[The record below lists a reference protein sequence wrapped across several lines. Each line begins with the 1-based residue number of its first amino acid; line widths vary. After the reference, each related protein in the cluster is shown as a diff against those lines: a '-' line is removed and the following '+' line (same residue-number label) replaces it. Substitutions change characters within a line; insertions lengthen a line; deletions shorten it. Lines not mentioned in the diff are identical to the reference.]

1 MSSVTLPT
9 LSVVIP
15 TFNRR
20 ETLAVVLPLL
30 ARQTLPAEQY
40 ELLLCDSG
48 STDGTLELVAELAIP
63 NLRHI
68 RPAENRGRSGA
79 RNAGIREARGEFVLF
94 TDADILPSPDLLEQH
109 LRLHRAR
116 PHCAVVGLEVQVDT
130 VAEYEAV
137 RDNPY
142 DKGRHMHGRTDKQ
155 MSWLFF
161 LTGNASAPRQG
172 LLDVGLF
179 DENFTVY
186 GHEDLELGYRLQ
198 KAGYPILYNA
208 AAVNYHWHPVS
219 FEEKCDKMRHSG
231 VATRR
236 FYNKHQDW
244 TILLRLGVN
253 PVTLALH
260 RWVRSVDGWRKPLR
274 DKVRQTGWGREFT
287 LQYHYLCG
295 YRGLEP

>member
-1 MSSVTLPT
+1 MSPVI
-9 LSVVIP
+9 SVVIP

-20 ETLAVVLPLL
+20 ETLATVLPLL
-30 ARQTLPAEQY
+30 AKQTLPQEQY

-48 STDGTLELVAELAIP
+48 STDGTRELVAELAIP

-68 RPAENRGRSGA
+68 LPAENRGRSGA
-79 RNAGIREARGEFVLF
+79 RNAGIREATGEFVLF
-94 TDADILPSPDLLEQH
+94 TDADIIPSENLLAEH

-116 PHCAVVGLEVQVDT
+116 PHSAVVGLEVQVDSI
-130 VAEYEAV
+130 AEYEQV

-142 DKGRHMHGRTDKQ
+142 DQGRHMHGRTDKE

-161 LTGNASAPRQG
+161 LTGNASAPRQA

-198 KAGYPILYNA
+198 KAGYLIRYNA
-208 AAVNYHWHPVS
+208 TAVNYHWHPVP
-219 FEEKCDKMRHSG
+219 FEERCDKMRHSG

-236 FYNKHQDW
+236 FYDKHHDW
-244 TILLRLGVN
+244 SVLLRLGVN
-253 PVTLALH
+253 PVTLGLH
-260 RWVRSVDGWRKPLR
+260 MLIGISPAWQAKLRSKTL
-274 DKVRQTGWGREFT
+274 QTGLGRELT
-287 LQYHYLCG
+287 LQYYYLCG
-295 YRGLEP
+295 YRDIEP

>member
-1 MSSVTLPT
+1 MKPVV
-9 LSVVIP
+9 SVVIP

-20 ETLAVVLPLL
+20 ETLAYTLPLL
-30 ARQTLPAEQY
+30 AGQSLPSEQY

-48 STDGTLELVAELAIP
+48 SSDGTTELVAELAIP

-79 RNAGIREARGEFVLF
+79 RNAGIREATGEFVLF
-94 TDADILPSPDLLEQH
+94 TDADIIPSPNLLAEH
-109 LRLHRAR
+109 LRLHRQR
-116 PHCAVVGLEVQVDT
+116 PHSAVVGLEIQVDSL
-130 VAEYEAV
+130 AEYEAV

-142 DKGRHMHGRTDKQ
+142 DKGRHMHGKTDKT

-161 LTGNASAPRQG
+161 LTGNASAPRQA

-198 KAGYPILYNA
+198 QAGYPVLYNA

-219 FEEKCDKMRHSG
+219 FEERCDKMRHSG
-231 VATRR
+231 FATKR

-244 TILLRLGVN
+244 RILLRLGVN
-253 PVTLALH
+253 PFTLALH
-260 RWVRSVDGWRKPLR
+260 GLVSNVAPWRDRLR
-274 DKVRQTGWGREFT
+274 GKTLQTGLGRELT

-295 YRGLEP
+295 YRELAP

>member
-1 MSSVTLPT
+1 MTPV

-20 ETLAVVLPLL
+20 ETLETVLPLL
-30 ARQTLPAEQY
+30 AKQTLPTEQY

-48 STDGTLELVAELAIP
+48 STDGTLELVDSLCIP

-79 RNAGIREARGEFVLF
+79 RNAGIREAVGEFVLF
-94 TDADILPSPDLLEQH
+94 TDADILPSFNLLEEH
-109 LRLHRAR
+109 LRLHRSR
-116 PHCAVVGLEVQVDT
+116 PHSAVVGLEIQVDS
-130 VAEYEAV
+130 VAEYEQV

-142 DKGRHMHGRTDKQ
+142 DKGRHMHGRTDKE

-161 LTGNASAPRQG
+161 LTGNASAPRQA
-172 LLDVGLF
+172 LLDAGLF

-208 AAVNYHWHPVS
+208 SAVNYHWHPVS
-219 FEEKCDKMRHSG
+219 FEERCDKMRHSG

-236 FYNKHQDW
+236 FYNKHQDRS
-244 TILLRLGVN
+244 ILLRLGIN
-253 PVTLALH
+253 PATLGLHALS
-260 RWVRSVDGWRKPLR
+260 RIWPGGREKLRSKKMR
-274 DKVRQTGWGREFT
+274 TGWGRELT
-287 LQYHYLCG
+287 LQYFYLCG

>member
-1 MSSVTLPT
+1 
-9 LSVVIP
+9 
-15 TFNRR
+15 
-20 ETLAVVLPLL
+20 VLPLL
-30 ARQTLPAEQY
+30 ARQTLPPDQY

-48 STDGTLELVAELAIP
+48 STDGTVELVAELAIP

-94 TDADILPSPDLLEQH
+94 TDADILPSPNLLEEH
-109 LRLHRAR
+109 LRLHRAH
-116 PHCAVVGLEVQVDT
+116 PHSAVVGLEVQVDS
-130 VAEYEAV
+130 VAEYEQV

-142 DKGRHMHGRTDKQ
+142 DKGRHMHGRTDKV

-198 KAGYPILYNA
+198 KAGYTIRYNA
-208 AAVNYHWHPVS
+208 AAVSYHWHPVP
-219 FEEKCDKMRHSG
+219 FEERCDKMRHSG

-236 FYNKHQDW
+236 FYNKHHDW
-244 TILLRLGVN
+244 MILLRLGVN
-253 PVTLALH
+253 PVTLGLHALIGAFPGWQA
-260 RWVRSVDGWRKPLR
+260 RLRSKSMR
-274 DKVRQTGWGREFT
+274 TGWGRELT
-287 LQYHYLCG
+287 LQYYYLCG
-295 YRGLEP
+295 YRGTQP

>member
-1 MSSVTLPT
+1 MSSVTLPI

-30 ARQTLPAEQY
+30 AKQTLPAEQY

-48 STDGTLELVAELAIP
+48 STDGTLELVTELAIP

-79 RNAGIREARGEFVLF
+79 RNAGIREARGELVLF

-116 PHCAVVGLEVQVDT
+116 PHSAVVGLEVQVDT

-142 DKGRHMHGRTDKQ
+142 DKGRHMHGRSDKQ

-208 AAVNYHWHPVS
+208 AAINYHWHPVS

-236 FYNKHQDW
+236 FYSKHQDW
-244 TILLRLGVN
+244 GILLRLGIN

-260 RWVRSVDGWRKPLR
+260 RLVRSVDGWRNLLR

>member
-1 MSSVTLPT
+1 MTPVI
-9 LSVVIP
+9 SVVIP

-20 ETLAVVLPLL
+20 ETLERVLPLL
-30 ARQTLPAEQY
+30 ANQTLPADQY

-48 STDGTLELVAELAIP
+48 STDGTAELLAELAIP

-79 RNAGIREARGEFVLF
+79 RNAGIREATGEFVLF
-94 TDADILPSPDLLEQH
+94 TDADILASPNLLEEH

-116 PHCAVVGLEVQVDT
+116 PHSAVVGLEVQVNT
-130 VAEYEAV
+130 YEEYEEV

-142 DKGRHMHGRTDKQ
+142 DKGRHLHGRNDKE

-161 LTGNASAPRQG
+161 LTGNASAPRQA
-172 LLDVGLF
+172 LLDVGGF

-198 KAGYPILYNA
+198 KSGYPIRYNA
-208 AAVNYHWHPVS
+208 KAVNYHWHPVP
-219 FEEKCDKMRHSG
+219 FEERCDKKWHSG

-236 FYNKHQDW
+236 FYNKHKDRSV
-244 TILLRLGVN
+244 LLRLGVN
-253 PVTLALH
+253 PVTLGIHALVCQVPSW
-260 RWVRSVDGWRKPLR
+260 RAKLRSKLWK
-274 DKVRQTGWGREFT
+274 TGWGQEFT
-287 LQYHYLCG
+287 RQYYYLCG
-295 YRGLEP
+295 YKDRQP

>member
-1 MSSVTLPT
+1 MTPII
-9 LSVVIP
+9 SVVIP

-20 ETLAVVLPLL
+20 ETLENVLPLL
-30 ARQTLPAEQY
+30 AAQTLPVDQY

-79 RNAGIREARGEFVLF
+79 RNAGIRAAAGEFVLF
-94 TDADILPSPDLLEQH
+94 TDADILPSPNLLEEH
-109 LRLHRAR
+109 LRLHRAH
-116 PHCAVVGLEVQVDT
+116 PHSAVVGLEVQVDS
-130 VAEYEAV
+130 VAEYEQV

-142 DKGRHMHGRTDKQ
+142 DKGRHMHGRSDKE

-161 LTGNASAPRQG
+161 LTGNASAPRQA

-198 KAGYPILYNA
+198 KAGYTIRYNA
-208 AAVNYHWHPVS
+208 AAVNYHWHPVP
-219 FEEKCDKMRHSG
+219 FEERCDKMRHSG

-236 FYNKHQDW
+236 FYTKHQDRL
-244 TILLRLGVN
+244 ILLRLGVN
-253 PVTLALH
+253 PVTLGLHALISGVPGWQA
-260 RWVRSVDGWRKPLR
+260 RLRSKSM
-274 DKVRQTGWGREFT
+274 QTGWGRELT
-287 LQYHYLCG
+287 LQYYYLCG
-295 YRGLEP
+295 YRDKEP

>member
-1 MSSVTLPT
+1 MTPII
-9 LSVVIP
+9 SVVIP

-20 ETLAVVLPLL
+20 ETLENVLPLL
-30 ARQTLPAEQY
+30 AAQTLPADQY

-48 STDGTLELVAELAIP
+48 SSDGTLELVAELKIP

-68 RPAENRGRSGA
+68 LPAENRGRSGA
-79 RNAGIREARGEFVLF
+79 RNAGIRAAAGEFVLF
-94 TDADILPSPDLLEQH
+94 TDADILPSPNLLEEH
-109 LRLHRAR
+109 LRLHRAH
-116 PHCAVVGLEVQVDT
+116 PHSSVVGLEVQVDS
-130 VAEYEAV
+130 VAEYEQV

-142 DKGRHMHGRTDKQ
+142 DKGRHMHGRSDKE

-161 LTGNASAPRQG
+161 LTGNASAPRQA

-198 KAGYPILYNA
+198 KAGYTIRYNA
-208 AAVNYHWHPVS
+208 AAVNYHWHPVP
-219 FEEKCDKMRHSG
+219 FEERCDKMRHSG

-236 FYNKHQDW
+236 FYTKHQDRS
-244 TILLRLGVN
+244 ILLRLGVN

-260 RWVRSVDGWRKPLR
+260 SLISGVPGWQARLRSKSM
-274 DKVRQTGWGREFT
+274 QTGWGRELT
-287 LQYHYLCG
+287 LQYYYLCG
-295 YRGLEP
+295 YRDKEP

>member
-1 MSSVTLPT
+1 MTPII
-9 LSVVIP
+9 SVVIP
-15 TFNRR
+15 TYNRR

-30 ARQTLPAEQY
+30 AGQTLPAEQY

-48 STDGTLELVAELAIP
+48 STDGTNELVAELAIP

-79 RNAGIREARGEFVLF
+79 RNAGIREATGEFILF
-94 TDADILPSPDLLEQH
+94 TDADIIPSPDLLAEH

-116 PHCAVVGLEVQVDT
+116 PHSAVVGLEVQVDT

-142 DKGRHMHGRTDKQ
+142 DKGRHMHGRSDKE

-161 LTGNASAPRQG
+161 LTGNASAPRQA

-198 KAGYPILYNA
+198 KAGYPIRYNA
-208 AAVNYHWHPVS
+208 QAVNYHWHPVP
-219 FEEKCDKMRHSG
+219 FAERCDKMRHSG
-231 VATRR
+231 VATKR
-236 FYNKHQDW
+236 FYTKHQDW
-244 TILLRLGVN
+244 LILLRLGVN

-260 RWVRSVDGWRKPLR
+260 ALISSASGWRNQLR
-274 DKVRQTGWGREFT
+274 SKSMQTGLGRELT
-287 LQYHYLCG
+287 LQYYYLCG
-295 YRGLEP
+295 YRGIDP

>member
-1 MSSVTLPT
+1 MTPII
-9 LSVVIP
+9 SVVIP

-30 ARQTLPAEQY
+30 AKQTLPAEQY

-68 RPAENRGRSGA
+68 LPAENRGRSGA
-79 RNAGIREARGEFVLF
+79 RNAGIRAAAGELVLF
-94 TDADILPSPDLLEQH
+94 TDADIIPSANLLAEH

-116 PHCAVVGLEVQVDT
+116 PHSAVVGLEVQVDT

-142 DKGRHMHGRTDKQ
+142 DKGRHMHGKTDKK

-161 LTGNASAPRQG
+161 LTGNASAPRQA

-198 KAGYPILYNA
+198 KAGYPIYYNA
-208 AAVNYHWHPVS
+208 AAINYHWHPVS
-219 FEEKCDKMRHSG
+219 FAERCDKMRHSG
-231 VATRR
+231 LATKR
-236 FYNKHQDW
+236 FYSKHRDW
-244 TILLRLGVN
+244 LILLQLGVN
-253 PVTLALH
+253 PATLALH
-260 RWVRSVDGWRKPLR
+260 GLIAGLDGWRAKLR
-274 DKVRQTGWGREFT
+274 SKSMQTGFGRELT
-287 LQYHYLCG
+287 LQYYYLCG

>member
-1 MSSVTLPT
+1 MKPVV
-9 LSVVIP
+9 SVVIP

-20 ETLAVVLPLL
+20 ETLEYTLPLL
-30 ARQTLPAEQY
+30 ASQTLPAEQY

-48 STDGTLELVAELAIP
+48 SSDGTQELVRELAIP

-68 RPAENRGRSGA
+68 CPAENRGRSGA
-79 RNAGIREARGEFVLF
+79 RNFGIREASGEFVLF
-94 TDADILPSPDLLEQH
+94 TDADIIPSPNLLAEH
-109 LRLHRAR
+109 LRLHRQR
-116 PHCAVVGLEVQVDT
+116 PHSAVVGLEIQVDSL
-130 VAEYEAV
+130 AEYEAV

-142 DKGRHMHGRTDKQ
+142 DKGRHMHGKADKT

-161 LTGNASAPRQG
+161 LTGNASAPRQA

-198 KAGYPILYNA
+198 QAGYPILYNA

-219 FEEKCDKMRHSG
+219 FAERCEKMRHSG
-231 VATRR
+231 FATKR
-236 FYNKHQDW
+236 FYNKHRNW
-244 TILLRLGVN
+244 RILLRLGVN
-253 PVTLALH
+253 PFTLALH
-260 RWVRSVDGWRKPLR
+260 GLVHGVEPWRNKLR
-274 DKVRQTGWGREFT
+274 DKTMQTGLGRELT

-295 YRGLEP
+295 YRELAP

>member
-1 MSSVTLPT
+1 MTPII
-9 LSVVIP
+9 SVVIP

-20 ETLAVVLPLL
+20 ETLETVLPLL
-30 ARQTLPAEQY
+30 AKQTLPTEQY

-48 STDGTLELVAELAIP
+48 STDGTLELVDSLCIS

-79 RNAGIREARGEFVLF
+79 RNAGIREAIGEFVLF
-94 TDADILPSPDLLEQH
+94 TDADILPSFNLLEEH
-109 LRLHRAR
+109 LRLHRSR
-116 PHCAVVGLEVQVDT
+116 PHSAVVGLEIQVDS
-130 VAEYEAV
+130 VAEYEQV

-142 DKGRHMHGRTDKQ
+142 DKGRHMHGRTDKE

-161 LTGNASAPRQG
+161 LTGNASAPRQA
-172 LLDVGLF
+172 LLDAGLF

-208 AAVNYHWHPVS
+208 SAVNYHWHPVP
-219 FEEKCDKMRHSG
+219 FEERCDKMRHSG

-236 FYNKHQDW
+236 FYNKHQDS

-253 PVTLALH
+253 PATLGLHALS
-260 RWVRSVDGWRKPLR
+260 RIWPGGQAKLRSK
-274 DKVRQTGWGREFT
+274 KMQTGWGRELT
-287 LQYHYLCG
+287 LQYFYLCG

>member
-1 MSSVTLPT
+1 MTPII
-9 LSVVIP
+9 SVVIP

-20 ETLAVVLPLL
+20 ETLGTVLPLL
-30 ARQTLPAEQY
+30 AKQTLPPDQY

-48 STDGTLELVAELAIP
+48 STDGTRELVAELAIA

-68 RPAENRGRSGA
+68 LPAENRGRSGA
-79 RNAGIREARGEFVLF
+79 RNAGIREAKSEFVLF
-94 TDADILPSPDLLEQH
+94 TDADIIPSPNLLAEH

-116 PHCAVVGLEVQVDT
+116 PHSAVVGLEVQVDSI
-130 VAEYEAV
+130 AEYEQV

-142 DKGRHMHGRTDKQ
+142 DQGRHMHGRTDKE

-161 LTGNASAPRQG
+161 LTGNASAPRQA

-198 KAGYPILYNA
+198 KAGYPIRYNA
-208 AAVNYHWHPVS
+208 TAVNYHWHPVP
-219 FEEKCDKMRHSG
+219 FEERCDKMRHSG

-236 FYNKHQDW
+236 FYDKHHDW
-244 TILLRLGVN
+244 SILLRLGVN
-253 PVTLALH
+253 PVTLGLHSLIGLSPAWQAKLRSKAL
-260 RWVRSVDGWRKPLR
+260 
-274 DKVRQTGWGREFT
+274 QTGLGRELT
-287 LQYHYLCG
+287 LQYYYLCG
-295 YRGLEP
+295 YRGVEP

>member
-1 MSSVTLPT
+1 MTPI

-20 ETLAVVLPLL
+20 ETLGTVLPLL
-30 ARQTLPAEQY
+30 AKQTLPPDQY

-48 STDGTLELVAELAIP
+48 STDGTRELVAELAIP

-68 RPAENRGRSGA
+68 LPAENRGRSGA
-79 RNAGIREARGEFVLF
+79 RNAGIREAKSEFVLF
-94 TDADILPSPDLLEQH
+94 TDADIIPSPNLLAEH

-116 PHCAVVGLEVQVDT
+116 PHSAVVGLEVQVDSI
-130 VAEYEAV
+130 AEYEQV

-142 DKGRHMHGRTDKQ
+142 DQGRHMHGRTDKE

-161 LTGNASAPRQG
+161 LTGNASAPRQA

-198 KAGYPILYNA
+198 KAGYTIRYNA
-208 AAVNYHWHPVS
+208 TAVNYHWHPVP
-219 FEEKCDKMRHSG
+219 FEERCDKMRHSG

-236 FYNKHQDW
+236 FYDKHKDW
-244 TILLRLGVN
+244 SVLLRLGVN
-253 PVTLALH
+253 PVTLGLH
-260 RWVRSVDGWRKPLR
+260 SLISISPAWQAKLRSKLM
-274 DKVRQTGWGREFT
+274 QTGSGRELT
-287 LQYHYLCG
+287 LQYYYLCG
-295 YRGLEP
+295 YRGVEP

>member
-1 MSSVTLPT
+1 MTPVI
-9 LSVVIP
+9 SVVIP

-20 ETLAVVLPLL
+20 EALEVVLPLL
-30 ARQTLPAEQY
+30 AKQTLPADQY

-48 STDGTLELVAELAIP
+48 STDGTIELVAELAIP

-68 RPAENRGRSGA
+68 LPAENRGRSGA
-79 RNAGIREARGEFVLF
+79 RNAGIRAATGELVLF
-94 TDADILPSPDLLEQH
+94 TDADIIPSANLLAEH
-109 LRLHRAR
+109 LRLHRAS
-116 PHCAVVGLEVQVDT
+116 PHSSVVGLEIQVDT

-142 DKGRHMHGRTDKQ
+142 DKGRHMHGKTDKK

-161 LTGNASAPRQG
+161 LTGNASAPRQA

-198 KAGYPILYNA
+198 QAGYPIWYNA
-208 AAVNYHWHPVS
+208 AAVNYHWHPVG
-219 FEEKCDKMRHSG
+219 FEERCDKMRHSG
-231 VATRR
+231 LATKR
-236 FYNKHQDW
+236 FYDKHRDRL
-244 TILLRLGVN
+244 ILLRLGVN

-260 RWVRSVDGWRKPLR
+260 GLAHGTAGWRAKLR
-274 DKVRQTGWGREFT
+274 TKSMQTGFGRELT

-295 YRGLEP
+295 YRGVEP

>member
-1 MSSVTLPT
+1 MTPII
-9 LSVVIP
+9 SVVIP

-20 ETLAVVLPLL
+20 ETLETVLPLL
-30 ARQTLPAEQY
+30 AKQTLPTEQY

-48 STDGTLELVAELAIP
+48 STDGTLELVDSLCIP

-79 RNAGIREARGEFVLF
+79 RNAGIREAVGEFVLF
-94 TDADILPSPDLLEQH
+94 TDADILPSFNLLEEH
-109 LRLHRAR
+109 LRLHRSR
-116 PHCAVVGLEVQVDT
+116 PHSAVVGLEIQVDS
-130 VAEYEAV
+130 VAEYEQV

-142 DKGRHMHGRTDKQ
+142 DKGRHMHGRTDKE

-161 LTGNASAPRQG
+161 LTGNASAPRQA
-172 LLDVGLF
+172 LLDAGLF

-208 AAVNYHWHPVS
+208 SAVNYHWHPVP
-219 FEEKCDKMRHSG
+219 FEERCDKMRHSG

-236 FYNKHQDW
+236 FYNKHQDRS
-244 TILLRLGVN
+244 ILLRLGVN
-253 PVTLALH
+253 PATLGLHALS
-260 RWVRSVDGWRKPLR
+260 RIWPGGQEKLRSKTMR
-274 DKVRQTGWGREFT
+274 TGWGRELT
-287 LQYHYLCG
+287 LQYFYLCG